1 MLTHACP
8 DKLEKLE
15 NLYRRGNLSEDEYAD
30 ARLRIVGGQVREK
43 KSSPS
48 VSIGDVFSTLGSDLN
63 YMLSDPE
70 VIRRKKALA
79 DKGRA
84 GSFSGSAQ
92 SFSSPVEV
100 SRAISS
106 ASPLAPAPMRD
117 DDFASQQHA
126 GHSPGL
132 TEDRPRGQ
140 DRILSV
146 DESVPR
152 WAGRTSSSSFDILG
166 EFETR
171 ASSVSTGP
179 KDLHSRNTHVPSF
192 YGPEDRP
199 QAALLADGAEY
210 DGVGWKKAEDK
221 NQPALARSVVSPLMH
236 RADQRGVLEDAS
248 FVAELYQEQS
258 TQEQQVSEWY
268 ADDLRRQAELAA
280 TQPAKQQGFLG
291 LFGF

>member
-1 MLTHACP
+1 MLADACP
-8 DKLEKLE
+8 DKLEKLA

-30 ARLRIVGGQVREK
+30 ARMRIVGGQVREK

-48 VSIGDVFSTLGSDLN
+48 LSIGDVFSTLGSDLN
-63 YMLSDPE
+63 HMLSDPE

-79 DKGRA
+79 DQGRA
-84 GSFSGSAQ
+84 GLFSGSAQ
-92 SFSSPVEV
+92 SFSSSVESTV
-100 SRAISS
+100 SGAISR

-126 GHSPGL
+126 GHVPGL

-146 DESVPR
+146 DESVPKR
-152 WAGRTSSSSFDILG
+152 AERTSSSSFDILG

-171 ASSVSTGP
+171 ASSASTGP
-179 KDLHSRNTHVPSF
+179 KDLRSGNTHVPSF
-192 YGPEDRP
+192 YAPEDSLRT
-199 QAALLADGAEY
+199 ALLADGAEY
-210 DGVGWKKAEDK
+210 DGVGWKKAGDK
-221 NQPALARSVVSPLMH
+221 KQPALARTVGSPQMH
-236 RADQRGVLEDAS
+236 RADQSGAVDDAS
-248 FVAELYQEQS
+248 FVAELYE
-258 TQEQQVSEWY
+258 EQQYREWY
-268 ADDLRRQAELAA
+268 ADDLHRQAQLAA